1 MKKLFATTLFALAAL
16 LTAAAAETNSPA
28 PPKMTETGDA
38 APELA
43 GAWSKGNPVK
53 LADERGK
60 NVVVLYFWSVNQAS
74 LEDMPRFAE
83 TVRKFQGKPV
93 VFAGVGCDRP
103 DKVAGFFR
111 VRELPIPMLIDDRS
125 AAKSGFLPP
134 NVRLPAAVIVDKE
147 GRLVWRG
154 APAALPGVL
163 GKVLDGTFDLK
174 EHIRREKFARKVG
187 AALAK
192 DHYEEAVALIDEE
205 LKIHPANVELVSTK
219 ATILARALKQP
230 ELAVKAMD
238 EALRTAP
245 KSVAFHEI
253 KMKLLFDMRDEAG
266 LKNFYR
272 ELCKTFADAPLVLAR
287 FAMVEMERP
296 LVDNR
301 PELYAM
307 LMTAAHESKNFR
319 DDRERGI
326 VELHYSRMLMTC
338 GCPKPAVAAAER
350 AVKLLADAPERK
362 EAEAVL
368 AFNRRIAE
376 AAKSLD

>member
-1 MKKLFATTLFALAAL
+1 MKKLFVTAWFAFAAL
-16 LTAAAAETNSPA
+16 LTAAAAETNAPA
-28 PPKMTETGDA
+28 PKMTETGDV

-43 GAWSKGNPVK
+43 GAWSKGTPVK

-60 NVVVLYFWSVNQAS
+60 NVVVLYFWAVNQAS

-83 TVRKFQGKPV
+83 TVRKFQSKPV

-111 VRELPIPMLIDDRS
+111 VRELPMPMLIDDKFI
-125 AAKSGFLPP
+125 AKNGFLPP

-147 GRLVWRG
+147 GRIVWRG
-154 APAALPGVL
+154 APAAVPGVL

-192 DHYEEAVALIDEE
+192 DHYEEAVTLIDEE
-205 LKIHPANVELVSTK
+205 LKINPANVELVSTK

-272 ELCKTFADAPLVLAR
+272 ELCKTFADAPLVLVR

-350 AVKLLADAPERK
+350 AVKLLAGTPELK
-362 EAEAVL
+362 DAEAVL

-376 AAKSLD
+376 AAKNLD

>member
-1 MKKLFATTLFALAAL
+1 MKKFFLTATFALAAL
-16 LTAAAAETNSPA
+16 LAAAAETTSPA
-28 PPKMTETGDA
+28 PKMTETGDT

-83 TVRKFQGKPV
+83 TVRKFQGKPA

-103 DKVAGFFR
+103 EKVAGFFR
-111 VRELPIPMLIDDRS
+111 ARELEIPMLIDDKFAARS
-125 AAKSGFLPP
+125 AFLPP
-134 NVRLPAAVIVDKE
+134 NIRLPAAVIVDKE
-147 GRLVWRG
+147 GRLAWRG
-154 APAALPGVL
+154 APAALPAVL
-163 GKVLDGTFDLK
+163 DKVLEGTFDLK
-174 EHIRREKFARKVG
+174 EHIRREKFARKVA

-192 DHYEEAVALIDEE
+192 YHYEEAVALIDEE
-205 LKIHPANVELVSTK
+205 LKINPANVELVSTK

-238 EALRTAP
+238 EALKTAP
-245 KSVAFHEI
+245 KNIAFHEI

-266 LKNFYR
+266 LKSFYR
-272 ELCKTFADAPLVLAR
+272 EICKTFADQPLVLVR

-307 LMTAAHESKNFR
+307 LMTAAHESKNFK

-326 VELHYSRMLMTC
+326 VELHYSRMLTTC
-338 GCPKPAVAAAER
+338 GCPKLAVEAAER
-350 AVKLLADAPERK
+350 AVKLLEKAPELK

-368 AFNRRIAE
+368 AFHRRIAE
-376 AAKSLD
+376 TAKSLD